1 MNWLNI
7 YTPILRSPEFI
18 GSDPVARATWLS
30 LLAYCVEQEN
40 GGVIQGCAGWK
51 DRQWQQTCGV
61 TRKEIDAANELCE
74 WADDDLRVIF
84 YPHDKEREVKAKRN
98 GGRRGGMQATE
109 AKAQAARVNGAKH
122 NPTSTQAEPKLN
134 PSSDPREGKGR
145 EGNGMEG
152 EDKGKGKRVCFSPP
166 SDEEVTAY
174 ASSIGYPMNGQAWCD
189 SYAQKGWMVGK
200 SKMKDWK
207 AAVRNWKAQGWTP
220 SVSTQQPRQPAP
232 NSYEAQDQR
241 RADELMKDEEAAQ
254 RIKAMFAP
262 ELAGFDNK

>member
-7 YTPILRSPEFI
+7 YTPILRAPEFI
-18 GSDPVARATWLS
+18 GSDPVSRATWFS

-40 GGVIQGCAGWK
+40 GGRIPNCRDWK
-51 DRQWQQTCGV
+51 DRQWQQTAGV
-61 TRKEIDAANELCE
+61 TADEVTAAIPLVVFDGADAVLWAYPSEKEAEVRHLREIGKSRSAAKV
-74 WADDDLRVIF
+74 AAA
-84 YPHDKEREVKAKRN
+84 KAN
-98 GGRRGGMQATE
+98 GNLGGRPT
-109 AKAQAARVNGAKH
+109 VNPTQTQQKPNGH
-122 NPTSTQAEPKLN
+122 NPTEPI
-134 PSSDPREGKGR
+134 EGKGR
-145 EGNGMEG
+145 EGEG
-152 EDKGKGKRVCFSPP
+152 KEKGKEKRVCFSPP
-166 SDEEVTAY
+166 SAEEVTAY

-220 SVSTQQPRQPAP
+220 SVGAQQPRQPAH